1 MIDSNLFPQVLLLA
15 AGALTTLLGAMA
27 YVWKRDA
34 DRKLLEVQRQADEAL
49 QQAQQVTALT
59 QAIAR
64 LAESW
69 MRSDER
75 ASDERRRFSE
85 NVAAYT
91 GTQSRLAEA
100 VESNADMLAT
110 TYSSVGT
117 LRDDMLLLKQVVDA
131 LPDVTA
137 ARVQAALAPLAARLD
152 AVRAELAETR
162 ALLAEASLPGIK
174 TPC

>member
-1 MIDSNLFPQVLLLA
+1 MIDSHLFPQVLLLV

-34 DRKLLEVQRQADEAL
+34 DRKLLDVQRQADDAL

-91 GTQSRLAEA
+91 GAQSRLVLA
-100 VESNADMLAT
+100 VEANADVLT
-110 TYSSVGT
+110 TTHSAVGA
-117 LRDDMLLLKQVVDA
+117 LHDDMMLLKQVVDA

-137 ARVQAALAPLAARLD
+137 DRVQAALAPLAARLD
-152 AVRAELAETR
+152 AVRVELAETR
-162 ALLAEASLPGIK
+162 ALLAGLPRP
-174 TPC
+174 TP